1 MIMRFGDL
9 ILFKFAAIS
18 SFWTSRVFGSYPL
31 RSVGLAEKSSRILA
45 EKNKNSRMCN
55 GECVLSHFLR
65 LLCGL
70 LAKLRQSIKG
80 WAATRQAVKGLA
92 QMMYFCLTRI
102 QSKVPLSWK
111 SFTKTNLLGA
121 KPTVSCSNLRDASMP
136 FYYLVYS
143 MMRLLASACED
154 TFRVSLSLPSNLK
167 LTMKISALLKV

>member
-1 MIMRFGDL
+1 MIITTYKLIDNPIKLKILNKNLYLSVFKKRKSIEGRF
-9 ILFKFAAIS
+9 IL
-18 SFWTSRVFGSYPL
+18 
-31 RSVGLAEKSSRILA
+31 

-55 GECVLSHFLR
+55 GECVSSHFLR

-70 LAKLRQSIKG
+70 LAKLRRSIKG
-80 WAATRQAVKGLA
+80 WAATRQAVKGMA

-154 TFRVSLSLPSNLK
+154 TFRVSSSLPSNLK